1 MTLDPI
7 RDTITTAIQV
17 NLSMVA
23 IDDSEVNKRLAAW
36 AAIFAIVTA
45 FAGLWGMN
53 FKVMPELEWQYGY
66 PTALGI
72 MVTVCCVLYWRFKR
86 SGWL

>member
-1 MTLDPI
+1 
-7 RDTITTAIQV
+7 V

-23 IDDSEVNKRLAAW
+23 IDESEVNKRLAAW

-53 FKVMPELEWQYGY
+53 FKFMPELDWRYGY
-66 PTALGI
+66 PAALAV
-72 MVTVCCVLYWRFKR
+72 MVSVCGYLYWRFKR